1 MLSFNQNRSGIM
13 NEEMN
18 REPNSKKSGILSY
31 AILILLMII
40 SCIIAYYFLIVK
52 KPKEEPETISTDI
65 LYTQETLPRVDASL
79 ATQPL
84 MDAFVLNFTGK
95 TTKELGVEY
104 TNTDP
109 AYTKLINNEADLIVV
124 TEPSEDELKRA
135 SDANVELEV
144 TKVVNEGFV
153 FFVNKDNKVDS
164 LTFDEIRKIYS
175 GEITNWSEVG
185 GNDAEIIAYQRPEN
199 SGSQTGLYSLVM
211 KELPVKARTPKEQV
225 TLSMAGIIEY
235 VSDYENGLNA
245 IGYSY
250 YYYANE
256 MYFNENLKYLGING
270 IKPTYETIK
279 DESYPILTA
288 YYIVTRKDETNENVL
303 KLKEDMLSKRGQE
316 VATKAGYV
324 PCK

>member
-1 MLSFNQNRSGIM
+1 M
-13 NEEMN
+13 
-18 REPNSKKSGILSY
+18 
-31 AILILLMII
+31 
-40 SCIIAYYFLIVK
+40 
-52 KPKEEPETISTDI
+52 
-65 LYTQETLPRVDASL
+65 
-79 ATQPL
+79 
-84 MDAFVLNFTGK
+84 
-95 TTKELGVEY
+95 
-104 TNTDP
+104 
-109 AYTKLINNEADLIVV
+109 
-124 TEPSEDELKRA
+124 
-135 SDANVELEV
+135 
-144 TKVVNEGFV
+144 
-153 FFVNKDNKVDS
+153 
-164 LTFDEIRKIYS
+164 TFDEIRKIYS
-175 GEITNWSEVG
+175 GEITNWKEVG
-185 GNDAEIIAYQRPEN
+185 GDDAEIIAYQRPEN

-256 MYFNENLKYLGING
+256 MYYSEDLKYLGING

-288 YYIVTRKDETNENVL
+288 YYIVTRKDETNENAL

-316 VATKAGYV
+316 VATSAGYV

>member
-1 MLSFNQNRSGIM
+1 M
-13 NEEMN
+13 NETIE
-18 REPNSKKSGILSY
+18 REPNSKNGTLGYI
-31 AILILLMII
+31 ILILVMIL
-40 SCIIAYYFLIVK
+40 SCLAIYYFLIVK
-52 KPKEEPETISTDI
+52 APKEEPISKET
-65 LYTQETLPRVDASL
+65 LYTKETLPRVDASL

-84 MDAFVLNFTGK
+84 MDAFILNFTGK
-95 TTKELGVEY
+95 TTKEMEINY

-124 TEPSEDELKRA
+124 TEPSTDELKRA
-135 SDANVELEV
+135 EDANVELEV

-153 FFVNKDNKVDS
+153 FFVNKENKIDS
-164 LTFDEIRKIYS
+164 LTLEQIRQIYS
-175 GEITNWSEVG
+175 GEITNWNQVG
-185 GNDAEIIAYQRPEN
+185 GEDAEIIAYQRPEN

-211 KELPVKARTPKEQV
+211 KELPVKIPTIKESV
-225 TLSMAGIIEY
+225 NLSMAGIIEY
-235 VSDYENGLNA
+235 VADYENGLNS
-245 IGYSY
+245 IGFGY

-270 IKPTYETIK
+270 VKPTYETIK

-288 YYIVTRKDETNENVL
+288 YYIVTRKNETNENVL
-303 KLKEDMLSKRGQE
+303 KLKETMLSKRGQE